1 MIKTCIVIRL
11 TMFISIHDNLLN
23 MYIQFKVHGWRK
35 LKYVITIL
43 ANLINTYNKLNLRF
57 LYIYINIDSRKLVT

>member
-35 LKYVITIL
+35 LKYVIFIL
-43 ANLINTYNKLNLRF
+43 ANLINIRIKNIIYA
-57 LYIYINIDSRKLVT
+57 LYIYIST